1 MTVLIYIYNAHFYA
15 AFRMIEEEV
24 IESGDS
30 LIKQLFVEVF
40 KDKDTFVEN
49 MVDNLNK
56 VNEVEIEMTGGVKFA
71 VNNFQLSKSLTI
83 TVRIT

>member
-1 MTVLIYIYNAHFYA
+1 MSSWGPWKVKSNAHFYA

-30 LIKQLFVEVF
+30 VIQQLFVEVF

-56 VNEVEIEMTGGVKFA
+56 VNEVEI
-71 VNNFQLSKSLTI
+71 
-83 TVRIT
+83 